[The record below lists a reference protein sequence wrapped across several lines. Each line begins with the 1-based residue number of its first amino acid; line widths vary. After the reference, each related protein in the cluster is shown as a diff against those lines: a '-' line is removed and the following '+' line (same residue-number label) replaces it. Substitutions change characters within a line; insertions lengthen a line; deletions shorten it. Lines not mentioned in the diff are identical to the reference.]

1 MYENIGRKIKGLA
14 IVVFAIMAI
23 LSVVAG
29 VFMLFRDNG
38 GFLIGI
44 LIAGIGILLSWV
56 GTFFLYGFGQL
67 IENTDILVYQTKNMS
82 KNIEKISNNNVQKD
96 VSNEKVAESIKSS
109 NQSAPNTSATVKSC
123 PLCGEKVT
131 SKTCK
136 FCGTTNNLF

>member
-1 MYENIGRKIKGLA
+1 MYENIGGKIKGLA

-44 LIAGIGILLSWV
+44 LIAGTGILLSWV
-56 GTFFLYGFGQL
+56 GTFFIYGFGQL
-67 IENTDILVYQTKNMS
+67 IENTDILVYQTKNTS
-82 KNIEKISNNNVQKD
+82 KNIEKISNNNDQKD

-109 NQSAPNTSATVKSC
+109 NQSAPNTSATVKRC

>member
-14 IVVFAIMAI
+14 IIVFAIMAI

-44 LIAGIGILLSWV
+44 LIAGIGILLSWI

-67 IENTDILVYQTKNMS
+67 IENTDILVYQAKNTS
-82 KNIEKISNNNVQKD
+82 KNIEKISTNNDQKD
-96 VSNEKVAESIKSS
+96 VSEEKVAESIKSS
-109 NQSAPNTSATVKSC
+109 KQSAPNTSATVKRC
-123 PLCGEKVT
+123 PYCGERVT
-131 SKTCK
+131 SKVCAV
-136 FCGTTNNLF
+136 CERENNLF

>member
-1 MYENIGRKIKGLA
+1 MYENIGGKIKGLA

-23 LSVVAG
+23 LSLVAG
-29 VFMLFRDNG
+29 GFMLFRDNG

-44 LIAGIGILLSWV
+44 LTAGIGILLSWI

-67 IENTDILVYQTKNMS
+67 IENTDILVYQAKNTS
-82 KNIEKISNNNVQKD
+82 KNIEKISTNNDQKD
-96 VSNEKVAESIKSS
+96 VSKEKVEESIKNSK
-109 NQSAPNTSATVKSC
+109 QSAPNTSATVKRC

-131 SKTCK
+131 SKTCN